1 MIQRFFQR
9 FRRRGSSQSEPGKI
23 RTAFLYT
30 HIPATVIATSV
41 GLLVLMD
48 VLTNIPIFNGI
59 GSLLVEYGLIVSAFA
74 LLLGVLNVLLV
85 HIRKVR
91 EQEEGWPYSVVLIGT
106 TIALIIIGVPSG
118 PEGISWAA
126 TRILFPLQSAFFS
139 LLAFFLLTVAYR
151 AMRVNSVE
159 SLLLVGSAT
168 LVILGATP
176 VGALISP
183 LLVDIRAMLLA
194 VPATA
199 GTRGL
204 LLGIALGT
212 IVTGVRLVFD
222 GRRYFK

>member
-1 MIQRFFQR
+1 MLQRFFGR
-9 FRRRGSSQSEPGKI
+9 FRRRGSGQPGP
-23 RTAFLYT
+23 RRGSFLYT
-30 HIPATVIATSV
+30 HIPATVVAASV
-41 GLLVLMD
+41 GLLVLLD
-48 VLTNIPIFNGI
+48 LLTNIPFFNGV
-59 GSLLVEYGLIVSAFA
+59 GALLVEYGLIIAAFA
-74 LLLGVLNVLLV
+74 LMLGVLNILLV

-91 EQEEGWPYSVVLIGT
+91 EQEDGWPYSVVLIGT
-106 TIALIIIGVPSG
+106 TIALSVAGVWSG
-118 PEGISWAA
+118 PTGSLISWTA
-126 TRILFPLQSAFFS
+126 TYVLFPLQSAFFS

-151 AMRVNSVE
+151 AMRINSVE

-176 VGALISP
+176 LGSLISP
-183 LLVDIRAMLLA
+183 LLVDVKAFLLA

-199 GTRGL
+199 GSRGL